1 MSDYSSRNPE
11 SNYGRDDDDINHDR
25 MESHNEF
32 TPTKKKTSSVYSTL
46 PTGHSQSGSR
56 TSFSS
61 RTRDA
66 FNEHYFKMYRKGC
79 YCILTLQDDTNLLRM
94 AHVIR
99 RNSPREMASG
109 IEVHHSFD
117 QKYWFF
123 LPDIHVLQD
132 VHDYVK
138 TIISWR
144 ESTSS
149 SKAPLSFLTKWKLE
163 KLTQYT
169 LVAVIYT
176 PPISRIE
183 PGQSPITHTYP
194 FPDFPTLA
202 CHIAPPFAVINAGP
216 KCNRD
221 KIGEI
226 VQGRFPQ
233 PTDESKKFERRLTL
247 LCDTWDLFQGA
258 MSAAQAWGIQCNR
271 EQRARERKRKEA
283 DSDQIPMRITRS
295 KSRLNLTGTPSFNA
309 LNPQAPRRPTS
320 YPPGHLKR
328 NLSSTSDRLTCQ
340 ALARHGKRPKIGTC
354 GYDGSWSR
362 SAIAD
367 WAKDSSRASS
377 LLNSDVLG

>member
-1 MSDYSSRNPE
+1 MSVHSSRNPE
-11 SNYGRDDDDINHDR
+11 SNYGRGDDDIKHDR
-25 MESHNEF
+25 METPSPDLQESSHDEF
-32 TPTKKKTSSVYSTL
+32 TPTKEKTPSVYSTP
-46 PTGHSQSGSR
+46 PTRRSQSGSH

-61 RTRDA
+61 RTRKA
-66 FNEHYFKMYRKGC
+66 FNEHYFKMYGTGRH
-79 YCILTLQDDTNLLRM
+79 CILTLQNDSNLLHM
-94 AHVIR
+94 AHIVR
-99 RNSPREMASG
+99 RKSSHEMASSPFCLYEYCLG
-109 IEVHHSFD
+109 LKYSDFHHDSRQNLLNLGVEVHYSFD
-117 QKYWFF
+117 QNYWFF

-194 FPDFPTLA
+194 FPDFPTLV

-221 KIGEI
+221 KIGET
-226 VQGRFPQ
+226 VRGRFPQ
-233 PTDESKKFERRLTL
+233 PTDESEEFERRLTL

-258 MSAAQAWGIQCNR
+258 ASAAQAWRVRCSG
-271 EQRARERKRKEA
+271 EQRACKRKREKP

-309 LNPQAPRRPTS
+309 LNAQAP
-320 YPPGHLKR
+320 
-328 NLSSTSDRLTCQ
+328 
-340 ALARHGKRPKIGTC
+340 
-354 GYDGSWSR
+354 
-362 SAIAD
+362 
-367 WAKDSSRASS
+367 
-377 LLNSDVLG
+377 

>member
-1 MSDYSSRNPE
+1 MSDYSFRNPE

-25 MESHNEF
+25 MKTPSPDLQESSHDE
-32 TPTKKKTSSVYSTL
+32 STL
-46 PTGHSQSGSR
+46 PTRHSQSGSQ

-79 YCILTLQDDTNLLRM
+79 HCILTLQYDPNLLRM

-99 RNSPREMASG
+99 RNSPREMFSLYEYCLG
-109 IEVHHSFD
+109 LKYSDFHHDSKQNLLNLGVEVHHSFD

-149 SKAPLSFLTKWKLE
+149 SKAPLSFSTKWKLE

-169 LVAVIYT
+169 VVAVIYT

-194 FPDFPTLA
+194 FPDFPTLT

-216 KCNRD
+216 KCSRD

-226 VQGRFPQ
+226 VRGRFPQ
-233 PTDESKKFERRLTL
+233 PTDGSKEFERRLTL

-258 MSAAQAWGIQCNR
+258 MSAAQAWGIRCRR
-271 EQRARERKRKEA
+271 EQRARKRKSEKA

-295 KSRLNLTGTPSFNA
+295 KSRLDLTGHF
-309 LNPQAPRRPTS
+309 
-320 YPPGHLKR
+320 KR

-340 ALARHGKRPKIGTC
+340 ALACHGKRPKIGTC
-354 GYDGSWSR
+354 CYDGSWSR
-362 SAIAD
+362 NAIAD
-367 WAKDSSRASS
+367 WAKDSSTASF